1 MQVYSSVGIGSFL
14 FEVEK
19 LLCFN
24 ICRHFKKRGLI
35 CGPLTLTAG
44 SPLKGGGMGHKDE
57 FTRCIS
63 KNGYSRKFK
72 LPLKSKVALNGKS
85 CQKVFQI
92 YQKLPKSCGG
102 GLITIMCFF
111 GKQK

>member
-1 MQVYSSVGIGSFL
+1 MYSSVRIGLFS

-24 ICRHFKKRGLI
+24 ICRHFKKKRGLI

-44 SPLKGGGMGHKDE
+44 SPPEGGGIWHKDE
-57 FTRCIS
+57 FTRWIS
-63 KNGYSRKFK
+63 KNRYSRNFK

-85 CQKVFQI
+85 CQKGVPNI
-92 YQKLPKSCGG
+92 SKAAKKLWRRF
-102 GLITIMCFF
+102 TIMCFF